1 MKTLMHGCAWLL
13 LLPVF
18 VMLVSCES
26 APSQAEGTG
35 GVCVPVGERAGREFG
50 CFILATQTVGVLG
63 DTPVYWHISR
73 FPTREAAV
81 SAAPPSGT
89 VVEAFDTVWLYVVA
103 PAGSLPTGGERV
115 AAIGPLPLRSGISYS
130 AQYMEAT
137 FQPGMQTRVH
147 RHPGP
152 EAWYTISGEM
162 CLETP
167 EGAMVGRAGG
177 EPVIVREGLPMQLTA
192 TGTDVRRGLVL
203 VLHTSSDP
211 ASVPAS
217 DWQPT
222 GLCKP

>member
-1 MKTLMHGCAWLL
+1 M
-13 LLPVF
+13 
-18 VMLVSCES
+18 
-26 APSQAEGTG
+26 
-35 GVCVPVGERAGREFG
+35 
-50 CFILATQTVGVLG
+50 
-63 DTPVYWHISR
+63 
-73 FPTREAAV
+73 
-81 SAAPPSGT
+81 
-89 VVEAFDTVWLYVVA
+89 
-103 PAGSLPTGGERV
+103 
-115 AAIGPLPLRSGISYS
+115 RSGISYS
-130 AQYMEAT
+130 AQYMEAA

-167 EGAMVGRAGG
+167 EGATVGRASG

-203 VLHTSSDP
+203 VLHTSSEP
-211 ASVPAS
+211 ASVPAT

>member
-1 MKTLMHGCAWLL
+1 MHRCAWLW
-13 LLPVF
+13 LPLVV
-18 VMLVSCES
+18 VMLASCAS

-35 GVCVPVGERAGREFG
+35 GVCVPVDERAGREFG
-50 CFILATQTVGVLG
+50 CFIIATHAVGVLA

-89 VVEAFDTVWLYVVA
+89 VAEAFDTIWLNVVA
-103 PAGSLPTGGERV
+103 PAGSWPTGGERV
-115 AAIGPLPLRSGISYS
+115 AAIGPLPIRSGISYS

-137 FQPGMQTRVH
+137 FRPGMQTRVH

-177 EPVIVREGLPMQLTA
+177 EPVVVREGLPMQLTA

-203 VLHTSSDP
+203 VLHTSSEP